1 VHVEFRQKLKTPITL
16 KELKEWQGEK
26 GHPLEKM
33 QALTAAR
40 LSVSKVGENEW
51 KFLLAEMEK
60 RGDVVE
66 Q

>member
-26 GHPLEKM
+26 GHPLEEM
-33 QALTAAR
+33 HVLTAAR
-40 LSVSKVGENEW
+40 LSVSKVSEDEW

>member
-33 QALTAAR
+33 QVLTAAR
-40 LSVSKVGENEW
+40 LSVSRVSEDEW

>member
-1 VHVEFRQKLKTPITL
+1 VEFHQKLKAPITL

-33 QALTAAR
+33 QVLTAAR
-40 LSVSKVGENEW
+40 LSVSKVSKDEW

-60 RGDVVE
+60 RGDVV
-66 Q
+66 QQ

>member
-1 VHVEFRQKLKTPITL
+1 LKIPITL

-33 QALTAAR
+33 QVLTAAR
-40 LSVSKVGENEW
+40 VSVSKVSEDEW
-51 KFLLAEMEK
+51 KFLLAEIER